1 MEEKIFEIIG
11 VNCEHF
17 AGIPIKCSRKL
28 AREIASGVKEFMEF
42 ISTEGWQFH
51 QRQNTW
57 VYANRIGV
65 VRKSIDELFDYWYNN
80 VYKK

>member
-11 VNCEHF
+11 MNCEHF

-28 AREIASGVKEFMEF
+28 AREITIMF
-42 ISTEGWQFH
+42 IYYSDWLL
-51 QRQNTW
+51 
-57 VYANRIGV
+57 
-65 VRKSIDELFDYWYNN
+65 KSDDTIISYMVESVDEYQLHNYLFDYWYNK